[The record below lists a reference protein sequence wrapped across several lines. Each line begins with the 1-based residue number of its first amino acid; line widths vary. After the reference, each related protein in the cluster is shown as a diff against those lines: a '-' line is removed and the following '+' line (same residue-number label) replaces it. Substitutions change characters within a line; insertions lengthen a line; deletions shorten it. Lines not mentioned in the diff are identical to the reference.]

1 MTKLSC
7 GVDKVNTVPSGVS
20 ETYQRN
26 RVWRGFY
33 FRLGAACASAEPAM
47 RRVRLLDRPS
57 RSAAEASF
65 ATAREVC
72 FVLFFFVI
80 FVTSLG
86 VILPAEKCMFLQVW

>member
-1 MTKLSC
+1 
-7 GVDKVNTVPSGVS
+7 
-20 ETYQRN
+20 
-26 RVWRGFY
+26 
-33 FRLGAACASAEPAM
+33 M

-72 FVLFFFVI
+72 FVFFFLVI

-86 VILPAEKCMFLQVW
+86 LFFLHKRVFFCSSGDVIRR

>member
-1 MTKLSC
+1 MWGLESGSVWRFETLPTKH
-7 GVDKVNTVPSGVS
+7 
-20 ETYQRN
+20 
-26 RVWRGFY
+26 RVWRGAY

-47 RRVRLLDRPS
+47 RCVRLLDRPS

-72 FVLFFFVI
+72 FVLFFFLVI

-86 VILPAEKCMFLQVW
+86 LFFLS